1 MSVNGINGSSFDFSK
16 LLGDKATKPA
26 AGSAGAVNF
35 SSELKLQIANIEAQ
49 TVGSLVSSVLGS
61 SKGLGVTNF
70 ADILGAGKT
79 TGTFSLE
86 ALLSSAAS
94 VNGTSG
100 TNGVSATGRNMA
112 LFDPES
118 AYKMMTTI
126 NAKAVTYKAEASEMG
141 DMKSAVSALQQEVI
155 KLGSTDTSTSGEEV
169 RSRVQAF
176 ADAYNG
182 WMQRF
187 GSELQYGGLLA
198 GTQAAKVS
206 QWELEQSI
214 ANPFNGA
221 KDGLHGMA
229 DLGLSIDPVTKLAT
243 VDNARLDSAQA
254 SNKTA
259 TLDAL
264 HEFTTNFAKSAELL
278 TSAGNFIA
286 NRLDNL
292 SRVISYIDSNLS
304 SLQAEFGQGDPATP
318 TGQVAKALANYNAT
332 HGVG

>member
-1 MSVNGINGSSFDFSK
+1 MSVNGINGSSFDFTK

-26 AGSAGAVNF
+26 AGSAGAVDF
-35 SSELKLQIANIEAQ
+35 SSALKLQIANIEAQ
-49 TVGSLVSSVLGS
+49 TVGSLVSFGLGS
-61 SKGLGVTNF
+61 NKVPGVTNF

-79 TGTFSLE
+79 TGTSSLE
-86 ALLSSAAS
+86 AMLSSAAS
-94 VNGTSG
+94 VNG

-126 NAKAVTYKAEASEMG
+126 NAKAITYKAEASEMG
-141 DMKSAVSALQQEVI
+141 DMKSAVSTLQQEAV
-155 KLGSTDTSTSGEEV
+155 KLGSIDASSSGEEV

-187 GSELQYGGLLA
+187 SSELQDGGLLA

-229 DLGLSIDPVTKLAT
+229 DLGLSIDPASKLAS
-243 VDNARLDSAQA
+243 VDNARLDSALA
-254 SNKTA
+254 NNKTA
-259 TLDAL
+259 ALGAL

-278 TSAGNFIA
+278 TSTGNFIA

-292 SRVISYIDSNLS
+292 SRVIGYIDSNMS
-304 SLQAEFGQGDPATP
+304 SLQAEFGLGDPATP

-332 HGVG
+332 HGIG